1 MTLES
6 LVIIHLF
13 LHHRVNQI
21 QVCNIW
27 RDIFKM
33 VILFCLYTATISLK
47 LLANV
52 A

>member
-13 LHHRVNQI
+13 LHHRVNLI

-27 RDIFKM
+27 LDIFQNGI
-33 VILFCLYTATISLK
+33 VFCLYTATISLK